1 MRLNTK
7 MKSFREYQ
15 DSAIKPVYVRK
26 DDEVTYDLADD
37 VFIPG
42 ITTKDTKENLRAKLR
57 ALRIA
62 SMPKNWK
69 GMKS

>member
-1 MRLNTK
+1 

-26 DDEVTYDLADD
+26 DGEITYDFADD
-37 VFIPG
+37 VFNPEIG
-42 ITTKDTKENLRAKLR
+42 TKETKESMRARLT
-57 ALRIA
+57 ALRLA

-69 GMKS
+69 GIKS

>member
-1 MRLNTK
+1 

-26 DDEVTYDLADD
+26 DDEVIYDLADD

-42 ITTKDTKENLRAKLR
+42 ISTKDTKESINARLK

-62 SMPKNWK
+62 AMPKNWK